1 MIKIFDLDGTLLDS
15 NGIWRE
21 IDECFVR
28 RRGLAL
34 TDEYNEFV
42 SHAIF
47 PTAAKFTREY
57 YCLEESEEDIMRE
70 WHTLAAG
77 AYAHEL
83 QLKPFAKEYLA
94 QCAAKGERMVLYTS
108 SEPSLC
114 RAALAHHELEEYFEG
129 LYFAQELGL
138 EKKYAPSFRHLAGL
152 LGEKPEDCVLYD
164 DSPRACAAAREAG
177 WQVIGVEDPFFR
189 DQRDIMVKSCHRVI
203 PDFGVLM
210 ES

>member
-1 MIKIFDLDGTLLDS
+1 MIKIFDLDGTLLNS

-47 PTAAKFTREY
+47 PTAARFTKEY
-57 YCLEESEEDIMRE
+57 YRLEDSEEDIMQE
-70 WHTLAAG
+70 WHALAFD
-77 AYAHEL
+77 AYAYEL
-83 QLKPFAKEYLA
+83 PLKPFAKDYLA
-94 QCAAKGERMVLYTS
+94 QCAAKGERMALYTS

-114 RAALAHHELEEYFEG
+114 RAALAHHGLELYFEG

-138 EKKYAPSFRHLAGL
+138 EKKYAPSFRRLAEL
-152 LGEKPEDCVLYD
+152 LGEKPEHCVLYD
-164 DSPRACAAAREAG
+164 DSPRACAAAREAA
-177 WQVIGVEDPFFR
+177 WQVIGVEDAFFAG
-189 DQRDIMVKSCHRVI
+189 QRDAMLESCHRII
-203 PDFGVLM
+203 PDFGALM
-210 ES
+210 E